1 MFTQDSPVKWLNN
14 HMINPSQVDVPKD
27 RELFDFIVQSYE
39 KDHDV
44 KAMSKYIKPY
54 GSYQENISPDAI
66 SDNDAWLNNG
76 TSYIWKVGVL
86 SVADGN
92 KTDWID
98 VYIGVKRD
106 EDSHPYIIGRLTFP
120 DGENTDCGR
129 VMKRVF
135 KMLAMSNNVFED
147 LDNE

>member
-1 MFTQDSPVKWLNN
+1 MFTKESEVKWLNN
-14 HMINPSQVDVPKD
+14 HMINPTGIKVPED
-27 RELFDFIVQSYE
+27 RTLFDFIIEAYE

-44 KAMSKYIKPY
+44 KKMSEYIKPY
-54 GSYQENISPDAI
+54 GSYQENVSHDAI
-66 SDNDAWLNNG
+66 LGETWLKNG

-98 VYIGVKRD
+98 VYIGIKRN
-106 EDSHPYIIGRLTFP
+106 EESHPYIIGRLSFP

-147 LDNE
+147 LENE

>member
-1 MFTQDSPVKWLNN
+1 MFTKDSEVRWLNN
-14 HMINPSQVDVPKD
+14 HLINPTVVKVPKN
-27 RELFDFIVQSYE
+27 RELFDFIVKEYE

-44 KAMSKYIKPY
+44 KKLSEYIKPY
-54 GSYQENISPDAI
+54 GSYQEDVNPDAI
-66 SDNDAWLNNG
+66 KGDDWLKKG
-76 TSYIWKVGVL
+76 TSYIWKVGVFC
-86 SVADGN
+86 VADGN

-106 EDSHPYIIGRLTFP
+106 EESYPYIIGKLSFP

-147 LDNE
+147 LENE